1 MRTKRR
7 SSKTKRINCKNKKT
21 KKCKIT
27 NRKSRKAK
35 KTKIYS
41 MIGG

>member
-1 MRTKRR
+1 MKTKRR
-7 SSKTKRINCKNKKT
+7 SSKTKKINCKNKKT
-21 KKCKIT
+21 KRCKTI